1 MTISGELV
9 RMTRSEDKFSQYH
22 FSKKKSP
29 REIPSSADWRPRVFP
44 GGSGERGVMNRDFP
58 PAASPI
64 TLLLRALDLKGN
76 AQIHII

>member
-9 RMTRSEDKFSQYH
+9 RMTRRQV
-22 FSKKKSP
+22 FSKPLKSKSP

-64 TLLLRALDLKGN
+64 T
-76 AQIHII
+76 